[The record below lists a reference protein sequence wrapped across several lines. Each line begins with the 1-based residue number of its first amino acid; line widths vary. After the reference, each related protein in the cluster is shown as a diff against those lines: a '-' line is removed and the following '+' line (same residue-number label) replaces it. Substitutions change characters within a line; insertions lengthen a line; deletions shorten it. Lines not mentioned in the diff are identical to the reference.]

1 MLKCHA
7 ATHRYQLAAAKPI
20 RPTRVAA
27 RRQHELMVVIAQ
39 FDNAESMEWHD
50 EDDLDLTA
58 MTVPQADYVTGLP
71 VCSMAHY
78 FSSPWHDD

>member
-1 MLKCHA
+1 MQQP
-7 ATHRYQLAAAKPI
+7 TDTSLAAAKLI

-27 RRQHELMVVIAQ
+27 RRQRELMVVIAQ
-39 FDNAESMEWHD
+39 FDNAESVEWQD

-58 MTVPQADYVTGLP
+58 MTVLLADDVTGLP
-71 VCSMAHY
+71 VCSVTDH